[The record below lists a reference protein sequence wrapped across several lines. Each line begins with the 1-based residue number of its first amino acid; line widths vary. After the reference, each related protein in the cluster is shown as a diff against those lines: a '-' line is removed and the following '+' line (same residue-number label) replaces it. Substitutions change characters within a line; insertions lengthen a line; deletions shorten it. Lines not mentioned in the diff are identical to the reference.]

1 MNKEGEKEH
10 TSVRWDKKAISLR
23 PLLLIL
29 QHTRRLRA
37 SHPNLFGDAEGDG
50 LHGESIPKSQSCS
63 EMKWAAF
70 LDSEFPVCGSWLR
83 LEGSDWQESDL
94 WESDGWLYQ
103 IREHKLSA
111 SGVGGHINEWVDWDE
126 GSERCGQRGMVPT
139 LFQLTPAVWGY
150 WLGVT
155 RNLDFKVWILKPLCV
170 YSLAQ
175 IPKNK
180 EEQYMSQV
188 KHMYGSFC
196 HPGHLDKINFR
207 AFPSLNILWY

>member
-37 SHPNLFGDAEGDG
+37 SHPKLFGDAEVDG